1 MVKNVLLYQNIVD
14 FTQNIHIY
22 VIHKHVK
29 KYIKKNNNATMV
41 ALHVQI
47 YYERSKM

>member
-1 MVKNVLLYQNIVD
+1 MVKNLLLFQNIVD

-29 KYIKKNNNATMV
+29 NICKKV
-41 ALHVQI
+41 
-47 YYERSKM
+47 Y